1 MWRRQTFDVDCTVS
15 VSHTF
20 EDLSAHVDLDG
31 DIPLGPGDEVLV
43 HGSPIN
49 PPYGEQVTERRTA
62 TVTKAGFLDR
72 AWARVMGDLECLDLL
87 EVDFTERRTL

>member
-1 MWRRQTFDVDCTVS
+1 MWFRRVFDVDCTVS

-31 DIPLGPGDEVLV
+31 NIPLEPGDEVLV
-43 HGSPIN
+43 HGAPIN
-49 PPYGEQVTERRTA
+49 PPYGEKVTERRTA
-62 TVTKAGFLDR
+62 TVTKANWFDR